1 MALQVGNVKLQYGS
15 PSLQNIDKQEDKS
28 KFQVQKEIGL
38 KNLVKQEGFLYI
50 LKEDDIIRFGKRKG
64 DHKCQ
69 NISEVQFIKLSLLH
83 IKNIASLGMCQ
94 SLTICILSSNFL
106 QNIEPLQSCRN
117 LAALDLHANQIEKL
131 PSKSL
136 WESLSK
142 LHTLYL
148 HDNGISRFEDVKN
161 LAQACRLTIL
171 TLYDTPLSL
180 KNNYRHCVVN
190 AIWSL
195 RCLDNCVVSDEEII
209 EDANFLPQY
218 KPMQPHFC
226 FKSCYLKKNKDVMSF
241 GSAMRSIDKDLS
253 TINRIQARW
262 CPVLILQKMIRGFL
276 TRLRFQYIMD
286 TRLWAAVSIQRFYR
300 QCKGLP
306 GPPPPSPDA
315 IYQNLSTLKLD
326 YETYLKM
333 RRSLHR
339 SLLSFKSELRQ
350 DPYPCEPGK
359 SKRYHISIDLDRLEA
374 MTINTID
381 SKMTSLH
388 LQPRQRPQPAR
399 RDTKVSSD
407 ARRIAFDLGLN
418 QVPGDVDETVRDRT
432 RVGRYYTQYKFLG
445 EVIPSDADEEDDL
458 NCDDD
463 EEGSVKF
470 RLNIRTP
477 PTLKHD
483 MLEEM
488 VLRTIEGADDI
499 RQAVR
504 RIDEQRKIDAEPEPI
519 RKPVRINNEQRLFL
533 KTHGSMG
540 LACFRAVDQA
550 YKDRAKADELTRK
563 SSQVKMMREQ
573 RHVLKQKRETFKRRY
588 RGEAV
593 VQGQAD
599 RVVCLDRLSEQV
611 DDQVIEREKVAQKRL
626 IGIKQARKA
635 KENYRFAVEFRCQNA
650 SIGKALRNHDSR
662 LLREELKERVFD
674 KVNTARELTLKQR
687 SVIQNYIEHSR
698 LVKQTELVNSRT
710 RLDEILA
717 RQAER
722 RETQVNEFVNS
733 KKLNHK
739 KRLMTPTLIAI
750 KEAQPL
756 AHIDNSKTV
765 T

>member
-1 MALQVGNVKLQYGS
+1 
-15 PSLQNIDKQEDKS
+15 
-28 KFQVQKEIGL
+28 
-38 KNLVKQEGFLYI
+38 
-50 LKEDDIIRFGKRKG
+50 
-64 DHKCQ
+64 
-69 NISEVQFIKLSLLH
+69 
-83 IKNIASLGMCQ
+83 
-94 SLTICILSSNFL
+94 
-106 QNIEPLQSCRN
+106 
-117 LAALDLHANQIEKL
+117 
-131 PSKSL
+131 
-136 WESLSK
+136 
-142 LHTLYL
+142 
-148 HDNGISRFEDVKN
+148 
-161 LAQACRLTIL
+161 
-171 TLYDTPLSL
+171 
-180 KNNYRHCVVN
+180 
-190 AIWSL
+190 
-195 RCLDNCVVSDEEII
+195 
-209 EDANFLPQY
+209 
-218 KPMQPHFC
+218 
-226 FKSCYLKKNKDVMSF
+226 
-241 GSAMRSIDKDLS
+241 
-253 TINRIQARW
+253 
-262 CPVLILQKMIRGFL
+262 
-276 TRLRFQYIMD
+276 
-286 TRLWAAVSIQRFYR
+286 
-300 QCKGLP
+300 
-306 GPPPPSPDA
+306 
-315 IYQNLSTLKLD
+315 
-326 YETYLKM
+326 M

-626 IGIKQARKA
+626 IGMKQARKA

-733 KKLNHK
+733 KKMNHK